1 MTTTTAPTTPRPVYF
16 DCDTGID
23 DSLALAYLMASPAVR
38 LVGVGTV
45 AGNTNADQAA
55 RNSLEL
61 MALGG
66 HGHVPVAVGAREYRI
81 NTFSGGVPAV
91 HGDNGVGNVDMPTTD
106 RAAEDRTA
114 VDLLIALSHEHSG
127 DLHIVAV
134 GPLTNLAAALE
145 ADPTLPQRVAHVWVM
160 GGAALVP
167 GNISPVTE
175 ANIGHDPEAARIALA
190 ADWDVT
196 IAPLDVTMA
205 HTFEETHRQALL
217 VSGNP
222 AAETV
227 GRMLDF
233 YFDFHV
239 PEYGR
244 RCSALHDPTAAALC
258 AGGVTPSVAPAVPVD
273 VDDTHGPG
281 RGQLICDLRG
291 QRQAW
296 HDRPGAR
303 TRVVLSIDD
312 PVADHLVEVLAR

>member
-1 MTTTTAPTTPRPVYF
+1 MTTNRTAPRPVYF

-23 DSLALAYLMASPAVR
+23 DSLALAYLMAAPDVR

-55 RNSLEL
+55 RNSLDL
-61 MALGG
+61 LALGG
-66 HGHVPVAVGAREYRI
+66 HGHVPVAVGARGYRV
-81 NTFSGGVPAV
+81 NVFSGGVPAV
-91 HGDNGVGNVDMPTTD
+91 HGANGVGDVDLPVAN
-106 RAAEDRTA
+106 RAVDDRTA
-114 VDLLIALSHEHSG
+114 VDLLIALSHEHAG
-127 DLHIVAV
+127 ALHIVAV
-134 GPLTNLAAALE
+134 GPLTNLAAAVE
-145 ADPTLPQRVAHVWVM
+145 ADPTLPDRIAGVWVM

-175 ANIGHDPEAARIALA
+175 ANIGHDPEAAQIALA
-190 ADWDVT
+190 AGWDVT
-196 IAPLDVTMA
+196 VAPLDVTMA

-217 VSGNP
+217 ASANP
-222 AAETV
+222 AAVAV

-258 AGGVTPSVAPAVPVD
+258 AGGITPAVAPAVSMEVD
-273 VDDTHGPG
+273 TTHGPG

-303 TRVVLSIDD
+303 TRVVLRIDD
-312 PVADHLVEVLAR
+312 PVADHLVDVLTR